1 MATPSLPFLL
11 LSLSLF
17 LCFSPT
23 PLFFAR
29 RLFFIHSCPRRLL
42 LKSDEIINSSV
53 SCELSCTPRDMI
65 ESTRDIHQVRNHSA
79 CHEHS
84 RSRYILRLFSYI
96 NIFHIPRC
104 SNLCFLIFFEK
115 NFQILEQGRTE
126 FLLSIARI
134 FIFIF
139 SLQRKNI
146 DEINFSF
153 LFLKSFRIISIYRYG
168 NKLIVYSIIVI
179 YLLSLFPIK
188 FFYQYE

>member
-1 MATPSLPFLL
+1 MYIYLVVALEISAQVCTLRLITYSQRFHHRGNAFSSIFAS
-11 LSLSLF
+11 LSLS
-17 LCFSPT
+17 FSVSH

-96 NIFHIPRC
+96 NIFYIPRC
-104 SNLCFLIFFEK
+104 SNLCFFKFSSKRISKFWNEVEQ
-115 NFQILEQGRTE
+115 NFYYRSRE
-126 FLLSIARI
+126 
-134 FIFIF
+134 
-139 SLQRKNI
+139 SL
-146 DEINFSF
+146 F
-153 LFLKSFRIISIYRYG
+153 LFFRCREKISM
-168 NKLIVYSIIVI
+168 K
-179 YLLSLFPIK
+179 
-188 FFYQYE
+188 